1 MLCSMEGDLLDLF
14 ENVVGEDLE
23 VVLNLLFLHVRIEHS
38 QHLIA
43 IRPYPIFILHILLF
57 LFLIPQFGQ
66 PCQQLTNQLSYFFQ
80 KGISL

>member
-1 MLCSMEGDLLDLF
+1 MLCAVKGDLFDLF
-14 ENVVGEDLE
+14 ENIVGEDLE

-43 IRPYPIFILHILLF
+43 IRPYPIFILHILSF

-66 PCQQLTNQLSYFFQ
+66 PGQQFTNQLSYLFQ
-80 KGISL
+80 KVICL